1 MTGYTFSQL
10 FDFTRTTAGT
20 FVGSNGLIQ
29 NTPAS
34 VNLLTFT
41 QEFDNAAWTKDRVTV
56 SANVTIAP
64 DGTSTADKVVDT
76 AAGLNTYRIY
86 NSLTLSAVSYTQTFY
101 AKAAEYSWCYIR
113 IGSAVRAWFDLTN
126 GTVGTVE
133 AGLTAS
139 ITPAGNGWYR
149 IACTIATATAGAG
162 FGLIGLATGNNV
174 ETYTPTTGGMGIFIW
189 GAQLEVGSTAT
200 TYTRNNGGVFPARF
214 DYDPV
219 TLAPRGILIEE
230 QRTNLL
236 LQSNAFS
243 SAPWGPDTNTIMTAN
258 SAVSP
263 DGTTNAWKM
272 AAVNGVISNGQR
284 QFNTKAASAIT
295 YTTSLFSK
303 AAGYDWLQIAVF
315 DGTNGNRYWFNVRTG
330 AVGTTSVIGT
340 GFTAVSASVTPAPNG
355 FFHCAII
362 ATSSTA
368 TQYDVYLYPA
378 AANGSNGTGNAN
390 GDGVFIY
397 GAQLEVGAFATSYI
411 PTVASQVTRSA
422 DICNITAPM
431 FAPWY
436 NQSAGTFLVEYTQGS
451 GTTARAATVASDGTN
466 SNTVEL
472 YIDGSNDATT
482 LPFYGVYVAGAAQ
495 AALSFAAATQN
506 ATHKMGAAYQA
517 NDFAGSV
524 DGASV
529 VTDTSGTL
537 PTVNRLSIGSSGTAA
552 TAFANG
558 HIRRVTYYP
567 FRASNNQLQ
576 ALTT

>member
-1 MTGYTFSQL
+1 MTGYTFDQL

-41 QEFDNAAWTKDRVTV
+41 QEFDNAGWTKLDATVT
-56 SANVTIAP
+56 ANTAIAP
-64 DGTSTADKVVDT
+64 DGTSTADKLVEGTGASQHALLRTETVSST
-76 AAGLNTYRIY
+76 PVTY
-86 NSLTLSAVSYTQTFY
+86 SVY
-101 AKAAEYSWCYIR
+101 AKAAERSWVSLYI
-113 IGSAVRAWFDLTN
+113 GAANTSAFFNLAA
-126 GTVGTVE
+126 GTVGTVQ
-133 AGLTAS
+133 ASVTAS
-139 ITPAGNGWYR
+139 ITSVGDGWYR
-149 IACTIATATAGAG
+149 CSITAVSVGSGALTRG
-162 FGLIGLATGNNV
+162 IYVANADNSTSYTGNGTSGV
-174 ETYTPTTGGMGIFIW
+174 LIW
-189 GAQLEVGSTAT
+189 GAQLELGSTAT

-230 QRTNLL
+230 QRTNILTYSE
-236 LQSNAFS
+236 QFDNGVWTK
-243 SAPWGPDTNTIMTAN
+243 SATGTASLPVVTPN
-258 SAVSP
+258 VAAAP
-263 DGTTNAWKM
+263 DGTNTADLVVFDRGVGNTLTDRSFLFQGPITILNAT
-272 AAVNGVISNGQR
+272 AYTGTCYI
-284 QFNTKAASAIT
+284 KAASPSDIGKQLAIRNVAASA
-295 YTTSLFSK
+295 YTIITLTNSWQRVGNTETSSSTSGNFE
-303 AAGYDWLQIAVF
+303 IANR
-315 DGTNGNRYWFNVRTG
+315 GTL
-330 AVGTTSVIGT
+330 
-340 GFTAVSASVTPAPNG
+340 TADNSVSA
-355 FFHCAII
+355 H
-362 ATSSTA
+362 
-368 TQYDVYLYPA
+368 LW
-378 AANGSNGTGNAN
+378 
-390 GDGVFIY
+390 
-397 GAQLEVGAFATSYI
+397 GAQLEAGAFATSYI

-422 DICNITAPM
+422 DICTISAPM

-558 HIRRVTYYP
+558 HIRRITYYP

-576 ALTT
+576 QVTT